1 MPPDF
6 INGDALWGPLFAL
19 GVFVFAVLAAGVIQ
33 LIFRLVLSRRMSTAP
48 NALDVQV
55 LATVRG
61 PSVLFIIILGL
72 VLSFVVLTGLT
83 HENYEFMEGWDKWA
97 RKTWLVLIIAEVSYL
112 ASNLAQVMLAWYIR
126 TIAARSST
134 TTLEARLIPP
144 IKRVLPI
151 TVYAFGLLIALDG
164 LNVSISPLLA
174 GFGIGGLAVALA
186 VQPTL
191 SNFFSGTYLVTEG
204 ELKEGDYIEIEGGPA
219 GYVVEVSWRSTK
231 IRNRMNNL
239 VIIPNSKMV
248 ESIVTNYYS
257 PTPAMN
263 VIVNGGV
270 SYDSDLLEVERIVME
285 VAKGVIAESPSAV
298 KENEPFFGFS
308 EFGDSNIDFWIYL
321 QAKDRFGTFNITTEI
336 IKGIHRRFKEEGIVI
351 NYPVRK
357 LVQDSPD
364 GRLAELAP
372 QIEAQRDYQ
381 PDLEHQSDLEPDHQ
395 PEKIKESA

>member
-1 MPPDF
+1 M
-6 INGDALWGPLFAL
+6 
-19 GVFVFAVLAAGVIQ
+19 
-33 LIFRLVLSRRMSTAP
+33 
-48 NALDVQV
+48 
-55 LATVRG
+55 
-61 PSVLFIIILGL
+61 
-72 VLSFVVLTGLT
+72 
-83 HENYEFMEGWDKWA
+83 
-97 RKTWLVLIIAEVSYL
+97 
-112 ASNLAQVMLAWYIR
+112 
-126 TIAARSST
+126 
-134 TTLEARLIPP
+134 
-144 IKRVLPI
+144 
-151 TVYAFGLLIALDG
+151 
-164 LNVSISPLLA
+164 
-174 GFGIGGLAVALA
+174 
-186 VQPTL
+186 
-191 SNFFSGTYLVTEG
+191 VTEG

-298 KENEPFFGFS
+298 KENEPFFGYS

-321 QAKDRFGTFNITTEI
+321 QAKDRFGTFNITTEV

-357 LVQDSPD
+357 LVQESPD
-364 GRLAELAP
+364 GRKAELAP
-372 QIEAQRDYQ
+372 KFRLSVTLSQT
-381 PDLEHQSDLEPDHQ
+381 LS
-395 PEKIKESA
+395 PEMTLSRSISRKR

>member
-33 LIFRLVLSRRMSTAP
+33 LIFRLVLSRRMSIAP
-48 NALDVQV
+48 DALDVQV

-83 HENYEFMEGWDKWA
+83 HENYEFMDGWDKWA
-97 RKTWLVLIIAEVSYL
+97 RKAWLVLIIAEVSYL
-112 ASNLAQVMLAWYIR
+112 ASNLAQVMLAWYVR

-298 KENEPFFGFS
+298 KENEPFFGYS

-321 QAKDRFGTFNITTEI
+321 QAKDRFGTFNITTEV

-357 LVQDSPD
+357 LVQESPD
-364 GRLAELAP
+364 GRMAELAP
-372 QIEAQRDYQ
+372 QIQAQRDSQ
-381 PDLEHQSDLEPDHQ
+381 PDLEPEHQS
-395 PEKIKESA
+395 EKIKESA

>member
-19 GVFVFAVLAAGVIQ
+19 GVFVFAALAAGVIQ
-33 LIFRLVLSRRMSTAP
+33 LIFRLVLSRRMSIAP
-48 NALDVQV
+48 DALDVQV

-83 HENYEFMEGWDKWA
+83 HENYEFMDDWDKWA
-97 RKTWLVLIIAEVSYL
+97 RKAWLVLIIAEVSYL
-112 ASNLAQVMLAWYIR
+112 ASNLAQVMLAWYVR

-298 KENEPFFGFS
+298 KENEPFFGYS

-321 QAKDRFGTFNITTEI
+321 QAKDRFGTFNITTEV

-357 LVQDSPD
+357 LVQESPD
-364 GRLAELAP
+364 GRMAELAP
-372 QIEAQRDYQ
+372 QIQAQRDSQ
-381 PDLEHQSDLEPDHQ
+381 PDPEPRDDLEPEHQS
-395 PEKIKESA
+395 EKIKESA